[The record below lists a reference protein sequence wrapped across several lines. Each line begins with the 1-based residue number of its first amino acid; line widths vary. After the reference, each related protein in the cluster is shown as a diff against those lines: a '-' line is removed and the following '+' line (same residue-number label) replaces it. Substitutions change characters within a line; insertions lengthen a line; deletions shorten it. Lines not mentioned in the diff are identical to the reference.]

1 MTAPEQFSLGHLWLL
16 ALAAL
21 IAAAVIGLF
30 ARRLVRRILEMFYRW
45 GVALDSFDAKV
56 IEGFGVNGIALL
68 AGAISKLAI
77 WCDAWLVEA
86 PVNVGGRMIWAFSI
100 PIRMIQT
107 GFIQSYLLC
116 MVVGLIGILGC
127 CLYLARHAVR

>member
-30 ARRLVRRILEMFYRW
+30 ARRLVRRILVMFYRW
-45 GVALDSFDAKV
+45 GVALDSFDANV
-56 IEGFGVNGIALL
+56 IEGFGVKGIALL
-68 AGAISKLAI
+68 AGAISNLAI